1 MKENKLDERIVKAL
15 TIKAFGQT
23 IEETAKTVG
32 VNRATASKYLAV
44 LEAKGQ
50 IISRPV
56 GKAKLYYLRTRK
68 LEQFL
73 NK

>member
-1 MKENKLDERIVKAL
+1 MKENKLDKRIMMVL
-15 TIKAFGQT
+15 TGNAFGQT
-23 IEETAKTVG
+23 IEETANAIG
-32 VNRATASKYLAV
+32 VSRATASKYLAV

-56 GKAKLYYLRTRK
+56 GKAKLYYLRTSK